1 MTGLSLERTSGQ
13 LCHLLCIPRWPTFP
27 LICSLNWKPVV
38 SFFLYGSSLGISVS
52 KTSDSLCIQILC
64 WKLFYL
70 LLTFDDSHKKVSVAQ
85 SFPTLCNPM
94 DYSPPG
100 FSVHGILQARI
111 LDGGLPSFPSPE
123 GLPNPGIKFR
133 SANRGKPTPYL
144 GHHQLCHFSLH
155 PRGPTGTPGWTPSPC
170 SIFMLSFSTHTFS
183 FAYNY
188 TLVSTLA
195 SPGLN

>member
-111 LDGGLPSFPSPE
+111 LEWVAIPICSS
-123 GLPNPGIKFR
+123 
-133 SANRGKPTPYL
+133 SS
-144 GHHQLCHFSLH
+144 QL
-155 PRGPTGTPGWTPSPC
+155 RDR
-170 SIFMLSFSTHTFS
+170 
-183 FAYNY
+183 
-188 TLVSTLA
+188 TLVSCIA
-195 SPGLN
+195 SRFLTSEPPVKSSRKKKDV